1 MLLTIFFLGWYQ
13 QDRICGIFIILPGE
27 NGEVSIIHVYEELMV
42 EVAGETLPDYDLPGR
57 SERFIIRNLD
67 VGGNL
72 GEAPGG
78 VLQGGRHYVTGLH
91 PLLRR

>member
-1 MLLTIFFLGWYQ
+1 
-13 QDRICGIFIILPGE
+13 
-27 NGEVSIIHVYEELMV
+27 MV

-91 PLLRR
+91 PLLCRQGTSDDHWVVVDVFVAEMSPSESAIAGPELSHL

>member
-1 MLLTIFFLGWYQ
+1 
-13 QDRICGIFIILPGE
+13 
-27 NGEVSIIHVYEELMV
+27 MV

-67 VGGNL
+67 VGSNL

-78 VLQGGRHYVTGLH
+78 VLQGGRHDVAGLT
-91 PLLRR
+91 PLLLLNIGVDTQLADRDEGDIPPVYI

>member
-1 MLLTIFFLGWYQ
+1 
-13 QDRICGIFIILPGE
+13 
-27 NGEVSIIHVYEELMV
+27 MV